1 MFAIIRKPLVDFIP
15 YYITIQQIIFRKNG
29 KKIQTLIKSTNRPIE
44 NYFVVVLKISYMF
57 INIYKYLQ
65 GFLNCDGLYM
75 NWCNGCNRFNSCSGH
90 LYSANI
96 MDIP

>member
-44 NYFVVVLKISYMF
+44 NYKDIIYV
-57 INIYKYLQ
+57 YKYL
-65 GFLNCDGLYM
+65 
-75 NWCNGCNRFNSCSGH
+75 
-90 LYSANI
+90 
-96 MDIP
+96 